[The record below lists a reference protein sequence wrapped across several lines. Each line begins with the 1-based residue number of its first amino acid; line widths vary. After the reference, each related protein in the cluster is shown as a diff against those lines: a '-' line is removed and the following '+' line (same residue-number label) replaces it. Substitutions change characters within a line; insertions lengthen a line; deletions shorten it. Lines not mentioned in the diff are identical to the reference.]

1 MDKGV
6 IVNDGVK
13 TLVPA
18 GLKAISYKVI
28 DLFGDMYVFLETN
41 CGSTLLFKGI
51 QCFKPSENVKEM
63 ILGIVGSYG
72 AWFDFGGVLFPSPYK
87 IGLIWVTT
95 FQRCF
100 GCSTRQQC
108 VLCFWVALNTIAVC
122 FPNILPAKIVWS
134 SANIWVRVAFEK
146 SNGIKLIERE
156 EELRKI
162 LGGIYGQF

>member
-1 MDKGV
+1 MDKGL

-63 ILGIVGSYG
+63 FNY
-72 AWFDFGGVLFPSPYK
+72 
-87 IGLIWVTT
+87 
-95 FQRCF
+95 
-100 GCSTRQQC
+100 
-108 VLCFWVALNTIAVC
+108 
-122 FPNILPAKIVWS
+122 
-134 SANIWVRVAFEK
+134 VAFPTVQ
-146 SNGIKLIERE
+146 NLLL
-156 EELRKI
+156 LRARPSD
-162 LGGIYGQF
+162 GQP